1 MNISQRPHT
10 AVEYLFAPGGFC
22 LEGAAMNEFSEMFLS
37 LSDFASD
44 KAAKATCQ
52 KMKEIYEQIAADLK
66 KAAEEVRSGK

>member
-1 MNISQRPHT
+1 
-10 AVEYLFAPGGFC
+10 
-22 LEGAAMNEFSEMFLS
+22 MNEFSEMFIS

-66 KAAEEVRSGK
+66 KAAEDVRSGK